1 MVIQMDSIKSIRAM
15 QVLDSRGNP
24 TIKCFLETDQGV
36 VSAMVPSGA
45 STGKFEAVE
54 LRDNGKEYGGKSVLK
69 AVSNVNSIIGPKV
82 NGMDVTELEAI
93 DRLMIELDGT
103 ENKARLGANAILS
116 VSLAVARAGAIAEGK
131 ELFEYLGE
139 KFGNKNFE
147 LPRPQLN
154 IMNGGKH
161 AGFEH
166 DIQEHMIAPLKAKSF
181 TDGLRKS
188 VEVYHALKSELKEKF
203 GARAV
208 ALGDEG
214 GFVPPISST
223 EERLELMVG
232 AIEKAGYSGEIE
244 LALDPAASE
253 FFENGKYVIGKKEF
267 EAGEL
272 SDYYLDLCSR
282 FPIYSIEDGFAEEDW
297 NAWQEFTKKAG
308 NKLQIVGDDL
318 LVTNP
323 KRIQKALD
331 LKACN
336 ALLLKVNQIGTLT
349 ESFEAAR
356 LAKKNNWNVVISH
369 RSGETSDAF
378 IADLVVGIAAGQ
390 SKFGA
395 PARSERNAKYNRL
408 FEIEAGLEFK

>member
-1 MVIQMDSIKSIRAM
+1 MDSIKTVRAI

-24 TIKCFLETDQGV
+24 TIKCFVETGKGQ

-54 LRDNGKEYGGKSVLK
+54 LRDNGKEYGGKSVQK
-69 AVSNVNSIIGPKV
+69 AVSNVNEVIGPKV
-82 NGMDVTELEAI
+82 MGMNATDQEAI
-93 DRLMIELDGT
+93 DKAMIELDGT
-103 ENKARLGANAILS
+103 ENKAMLGANAILS
-116 VSLAVARAGAIAEGK
+116 VSLAVARAGAISEGK
-131 ELFEYLGE
+131 GLFEYLGE
-139 KFGNKNFE
+139 KFGNRDFR
-147 LPRPQLN
+147 LPLPQFN
-154 IMNGGKH
+154 ILNGGKH

-181 TDGLRKS
+181 SEGLRMS
-188 VEVYHALKSELKEKF
+188 VEVYHELKGELKEKF

-208 ALGDEG
+208 TLGDEG

-232 AIEKAGYSGEIE
+232 AIERAGYSGEIK

-253 FFENGKYVIGKKEF
+253 FFEDGKYSIGEKELG
-267 EAGEL
+267 AGEL
-272 SDYYLDLCSR
+272 TDYYLDLCSR

-297 NAWQEFTKKAG
+297 PAWQEFTKRMGEKI
-308 NKLQIVGDDL
+308 QIVGDDL

-323 KRIQKALD
+323 KRIKKALE

-356 LAKKNNWNVVISH
+356 LAKKNDWGLVISH

-378 IADLVVGIAAGQ
+378 IADLAVGIAAGQ

-408 FEIEAGLEFK
+408 LEIEGLL